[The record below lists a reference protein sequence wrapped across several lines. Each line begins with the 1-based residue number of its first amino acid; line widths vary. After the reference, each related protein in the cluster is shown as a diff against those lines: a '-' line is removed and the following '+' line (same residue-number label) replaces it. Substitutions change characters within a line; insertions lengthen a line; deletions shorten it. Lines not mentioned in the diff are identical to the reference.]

1 MPNRKLMLPSSF
13 RDPNGF
19 LFEKNN
25 SLYRQINQLYKAHFD
40 HFESSGLY
48 KNLVRRQMLIPHRQ
62 VSLELALNEQACCVI
77 EPERIPF
84 ISYPYEWC
92 FSQLKEAALL
102 TLEIQK
108 TAFEYGMVLKDASAY
123 NVQFY
128 KGRPIFIDTL
138 SFEKY
143 EQGQPWAAYRQFC
156 QQFLA
161 PLALMS
167 YCDIRLRRLLRT
179 NIDGIPLDLASKLL
193 PWRSWLSPALALHIH
208 MHARSQQHYSAASL
222 KQRPLRSLSQ
232 TAFRGLIDSL
242 ESAVRKLRWTAT
254 RTVWGK
260 YYSHTNYS
268 EEAME
273 KKKEIVSGLLAEI
286 DPEWTWDLGANTGM
300 FSQIAASLGSSVVSM
315 DIDPAAV
322 EKNYGVAREDPDGLI
337 LPLLLDICN
346 PSPALG
352 WAHEERMSL
361 RERGGADAVLA
372 LALVHHLAIG
382 NNVPLYRIAE
392 FMSELGQWLII
403 EFVPKEDSQVQRLL
417 SSRKDIFPRYTP
429 EGFESAFA
437 WYYTLHKKV
446 PIPGTARTVY
456 LMQAKARA

>member
-25 SLYRQINQLYKAHFD
+25 HLYRQINQLYKAHFD
-40 HFESSGLY
+40 HFESCGLY
-48 KNLVRRQMLIPHRQ
+48 EDLVRRQLLISHRR
-62 VSLELALNEQACCVI
+62 VSLELALNEQACCII

-102 TLEIQK
+102 TLEVQK

-143 EQGQPWAAYRQFC
+143 TQGQPWAAYRQFC

-167 YCDIRLRRLLRT
+167 YCDVRLRRLLRA

-193 PWRSWLSPALALHIH
+193 PWRSWLNPALALHIH
-208 MHARSQQHYSAASL
+208 MHARSQQHYAAASL
-222 KQRPLRSLSQ
+222 KQRPPRPLSQ
-232 TAFRGLIDSL
+232 MAFRGLIDSL
-242 ESAVRKLRWTAT
+242 ESAVRKLSWTAS

-273 KKKEIVSGLLAEI
+273 KKKEIVGELLAEVG
-286 DPEWTWDLGANTGM
+286 PEWTWDLGANTGM
-300 FSQIAASLGSSVVSM
+300 FSQIAASRGSSVISM

-322 EKNYGVAREDPDGLI
+322 EKNYRQAKEDPGGLI

-361 RERGGADAVLA
+361 RERSSADAVLA

-417 SSRKDIFPRYTP
+417 SSRNDIFPRYTA

-437 WYYTLHKKV
+437 WYYTIHKKV
-446 PIPGTARTVY
+446 VIPGTVRTVY
-456 LMQAKARA
+456 LMQVKART